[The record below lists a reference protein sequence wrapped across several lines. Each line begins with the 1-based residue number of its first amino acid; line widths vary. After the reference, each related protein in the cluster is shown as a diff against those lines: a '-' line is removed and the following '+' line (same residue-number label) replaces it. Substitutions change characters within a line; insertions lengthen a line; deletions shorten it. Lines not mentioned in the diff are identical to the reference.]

1 MKKIISVLL
10 SAVMLLSILSC
21 FAVSAAEV
29 PYPPIET
36 GCYGD
41 IDTEKYPVEYPDRKR
56 EKLVLDESSETQIK
70 EDYYKIHPEAD
81 YDSITVDYYGTL
93 SDGSML
99 VFAEND
105 MSLYLDAVNYMVI
118 GKYLYVTYCIGNDI
132 RIYKNNTFTR
142 IVDAYQNGTLSDEL
156 LDETAEILCF
166 ARFVNPNEET
176 PYPPLESGH
185 YGAKIYFKPYS
196 FETTDNKPLSFEDA
210 CMLQVNKF
218 ENPAALDDESVENQI
233 KVDYIANV
241 DNNADIEKMEINY
254 YGTLSDGSMLVFV
267 DCKAGS
273 ASVIDYTVIG
283 KYVYYIPN
291 AGRRI
296 VLYKNHEFTDI
307 LDAYKNGTLSDELLD
322 ETAEILCFARFA
334 KSNAEPEPQ
343 VLYGDVNR
351 DGVITI
357 MDATLV
363 QKLGVGIEESESELI
378 SVLADVNNDGRISV
392 IDVTCIQKYIAGGYG
407 DTGRTGIVPLVVG

>member
-1 MKKIISVLL
+1 MKEKIVYNVVYRSNEVIFMKKIISILL
-10 SAVMLLSILSC
+10 SSVMLLSIWSC

-29 PYPPIET
+29 
-36 GCYGD
+36 
-41 IDTEKYPVEYPDRKR
+41 
-56 EKLVLDESSETQIK
+56 
-70 EDYYKIHPEAD
+70 
-81 YDSITVDYYGTL
+81 
-93 SDGSML
+93 
-99 VFAEND
+99 
-105 MSLYLDAVNYMVI
+105 
-118 GKYLYVTYCIGNDI
+118 
-132 RIYKNNTFTR
+132 
-142 IVDAYQNGTLSDEL
+142 
-156 LDETAEILCF
+156 
-166 ARFVNPNEET
+166 

-196 FETTDNKPLSFEDA
+196 FETTDNKPISFEDA
-210 CMLQVNKF
+210 CMLQVDKF
-218 ENPAALDDESVENQI
+218 NNPAALDDESVENQI
-233 KVDYIANV
+233 KEDYIANV

-307 LDAYKNGTLSDELLD
+307 LDAYQNDTLSDELLD
-322 ETAEILCFARFA
+322 ETAEILCFARFV

-343 VLYGDVNR
+343 VLYGDVDR

-363 QKLGVGIEESESELI
+363 QKLGIGIDEPESELI

-392 IDVTCIQKYIAGGYG
+392 LDVTCIQKYITGGYG
-407 DTGRTGIVPLVVG
+407 NTGRTGIVPLVVG